1 MHRNRENHVAPQ
13 VSPDISLQTEE
24 KKNQKYGPQ
33 DRQWGSGLTSQKI
46 SFGFF
51 AHSKLAFLGSLRK
64 SMWSSDV

>member
-33 DRQWGSGLTSQKI
+33 DCQ
-46 SFGFF
+46 
-51 AHSKLAFLGSLRK
+51 
-64 SMWSSDV
+64 